1 MSFYS
6 EYVFMTTFVTGFSVD
21 LLPWSRYCLG
31 MQQFPIPSVIQRF
44 SQQFRQAGFN
54 LYIVGGAVRDHL
66 LGIDNEDFDFT
77 TDAKPEEVMRLF
89 KAVIPTGID
98 HGTVT
103 VRYEKHSFEVTTF
116 RSEGSY
122 QDGRHPNSVTF
133 ITNLEEDLKR
143 RDFTINAFA
152 VDLNDGKIIDLCGGK
167 EDLKNRIIRAIGN
180 PEERFGEDGLRI
192 LRACRFAGKLN
203 FIIDEDT
210 LKAMH
215 TCREN
220 LRNVSNERIRE
231 ELFRLVLSDHPEV
244 GLNYMRECGLLPIIL
259 PELAAGDQVEQ
270 GGMHHE
276 DVLSHAIST
285 CQASVAL
292 SDRLEV
298 RLAALFHDIGKSEVM
313 EEGEDRNT
321 FYNHDLVGEKLTI
334 KVMRRLKASNEQ
346 IRLVSLL
353 VRHHMFSYQSNW
365 SDSAVRRFLTR
376 VGKEHVGMLFSLRIA
391 DQIAIH
397 GKADTRLL
405 EELEERIKGILDAQD
420 ALSIKDLAVNGN
432 DLMKAGIPQGK
443 QLGKTLD
450 YLLETVL
457 DDPAQNTKEQLLDIA
472 RNYQSFSTFTS

>member
-1 MSFYS
+1 MPFYS
-6 EYVFMTTFVTGFSVD
+6 EYVCMTTFVTGFSVD
-21 LLPWSRYCLG
+21 LLQLSRYCLV
-31 MQQFPIPSVIQRF
+31 MQQFPIPSVIRRF
-44 SQQFRQAGFN
+44 SKQFIEAGFS
-54 LYIVGGAVRDHL
+54 LYIVGGAVRDYL
-66 LGIDNEDFDFT
+66 LGIQNEDYDFT
-77 TDAKPEEVMRLF
+77 TDAKPEEVMHLF

-103 VRYEKHSFEVTTF
+103 VRFEKHSFEVTTF

-122 QDGRHPNSVTF
+122 QDGRHPSSVTF
-133 ITNLEEDLKR
+133 ISNLAEDLKR

-152 VDLNDGKIIDLCGGK
+152 VDLHDSRIIDLNGGK
-167 EDLKNRIIRAIGN
+167 EDLKHRTIRAIGDARK
-180 PEERFGEDGLRI
+180 RFEEDGLRI

-203 FIIDEDT
+203 FRIDEDT

-215 TCREN
+215 DCRAN
-220 LRNVSNERIRE
+220 LRNVSSERIRD
-231 ELFRLVLSDHPEV
+231 ELFTLVLSDHPKV
-244 GLNYMRECGLLPIIL
+244 GLTYMRECGILEIIL
-259 PELAAGDQVEQ
+259 PELAAGDQIDQ
-270 GGMHHE
+270 KGMHHE

-292 SDRLEV
+292 TDRLEV
-298 RLAALFHDIGKSEVM
+298 RLAALLHDIGKSEVM
-313 EEGEDRNT
+313 EEGPERNT

-334 KVMRRLKASNEQ
+334 ELMKRLKASNEQ

-397 GKADTRLL
+397 GKADISLL
-405 EELEERIKGILDAQD
+405 EELEQRIKCILDAQD

-432 DLMKAGIPQGK
+432 DLMQVGIPKGR
-443 QLGKTLD
+443 QLGKTLE
-450 YLLETVL
+450 YLLDTVL
-457 DDPAQNTKEQLLDIA
+457 DDPKQNTKEQLLKIA
-472 RNYQSFSTFTS
+472 KHYQSLSNLTS